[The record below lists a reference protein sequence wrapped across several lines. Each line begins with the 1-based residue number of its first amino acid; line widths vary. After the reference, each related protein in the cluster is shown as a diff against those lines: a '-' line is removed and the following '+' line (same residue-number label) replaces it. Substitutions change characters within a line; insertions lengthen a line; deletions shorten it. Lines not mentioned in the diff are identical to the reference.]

1 MTITSAMCNSF
12 KQEILVEGHN
22 FTGGADQFK
31 LSLYS
36 SDSKKKTSDWK
47 NVLKEL
53 KETFQVWSPPPRLT
67 VTEWSEQFRRLSTEA
82 SSMPFP
88 IIP

>member
-1 MTITSAMCNSF
+1 MN
-12 KQEILVEGHN
+12 
-22 FTGGADQFK
+22 
-31 LSLYS
+31 S

-82 SSMPFP
+82 SSMPGMFRIELAP
-88 IIP
+88 YQA